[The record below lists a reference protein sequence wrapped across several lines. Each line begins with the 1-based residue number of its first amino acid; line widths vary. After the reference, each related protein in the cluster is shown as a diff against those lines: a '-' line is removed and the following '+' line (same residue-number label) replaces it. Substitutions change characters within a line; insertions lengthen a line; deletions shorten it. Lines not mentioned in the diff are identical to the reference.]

1 MMSSYRRHLVACPEC
16 GKDVLDHMREC
27 PFCHA
32 KLTPLTGGAWPEE
45 KVRRIRKQLNIIGF
59 VIAAAFLLWRLLR

>member
-1 MMSSYRRHLVACPEC
+1 MPSYRRHLVACPGC
-16 GKDVLDHMREC
+16 GKDVLDHMQEC

-45 KVRRIRKQLNIIGF
+45 KTKRIRKQLNIIGF
-59 VIAAAFLLWRLLR
+59 IIAAAFLLWRMLR